1 MPIWLLRM
9 LPYGAAALALIA
21 AVWYIDHRGFKRA
34 EHQAE
39 EREKDRQ
46 LQLAA
51 TAILINKALDN
62 TQGRMQEIANSSDRS
77 LADTIRRIDGV
88 SQTIIQPTLVKE
100 IASDSRFTNPDVGIT
115 RGMLDSINAAR
126 QQSHRPHPPSV
137 DRSAPSGMP
146 SREPAH

>member
-1 MPIWLLRM
+1 MPIWLIRL

-62 TQGRMQEIANSSDRS
+62 TQGQMQEIVNSSDRS
-77 LADTIRRIDGV
+77 LADTLRGIDMV
-88 SQTIIQPTLVKE
+88 NRTIIQPTLVKE
-100 IASDSRFTNPDVGIT
+100 IASDPRFTDPAVGIT
-115 RGMLDSINAAR
+115 RGMFDSINAAR
-126 QQSHRPHPPSV
+126 QQSHRPHSTGTNG
-137 DRSAPSGMP
+137 SAPVGVP
-146 SREPAH
+146 SREPAR